1 MRLQSFAGI
10 TLPDP
15 DAEDDFPIVV
25 RSSLVGLQN
34 GGFDQDGTAA
44 VLKNSTIRRRT
55 MMVGS
60 RLDEQADTLYAT
72 IGRGRS
78 LMRAVL
84 RDNRQRVTYAKFTGL
99 TRPVK
104 TDDYDVKQPVTFTWS
119 QDWPFWLDNDHQLFF
134 DDGHTFDSGLTF
146 DGNYT
151 ATVMTA
157 SPHTWSVAYTGTARG
172 TYGAFCIQPRAASSI
187 TGLVITNLTNGLQV
201 AFSGTVAA
209 STRLDINWL
218 RKTCY
223 NASSNAID
231 EFSLPNTKQVEWMAL
246 ESFGNGGNN
255 FRITGTIVGTVDVFV
270 QWSGMYY

>member
-1 MRLQSFAGI
+1 MRLISFAGVN
-10 TLPDP
+10 LPDP

-25 RSSLVGLQN
+25 RSSIVGLQN
-34 GGFDQDGTAA
+34 GGFDQDGAAA

-55 MMVGS
+55 MLVGS

-78 LMRAVL
+78 LLRAQL
-84 RDNRQRVTYAKFTGL
+84 RDGRVRVTYAKFTGL

-119 QDWPFWLDNDHQLFF
+119 QDWPFWLDNDHQIFF
-134 DDGHTFDSGLTF
+134 DNGNRFDSGLTF

-157 SPHTWSVAYTGTARG
+157 SPHTWSVPYVGTARG
-172 TYGAFCIQPRAASSI
+172 TLGAFCIQPRTGSSL

-201 AFSGTVAA
+201 AFAGTVAA

-218 RKTCY
+218 KKTVY
-223 NASSNAID
+223 NDSSNAI
-231 EFSLPNTKQVEWMAL
+231 ELFSLPNPKQTEFMWL
-246 ESFGNGGNN
+246 DNSGNGGNN
-255 FRITGTIVGTVDVFV
+255 FKITGTIVGTVDVFV
-270 QWSGMYY
+270 QWSGMHY